1 MKPSKTHLLLCSAG
15 LAVAMSIS
23 GCASNQ
29 SVPAKAIADV
39 NARPCEQNFT
49 QEGSALSL
57 TGSSFS
63 THAFVSRVNRK
74 MAIERAAKQI
84 AMDGLQVATIDKEGG
99 LLTAGNR
106 VIAGNGESVPLVL
119 TAEPAKDGV
128 DLKLKFAIRFGQM
141 TSANA
146 IKDNFCK
153 IIDAAA
159 RG

>member
-1 MKPSKTHLLLCSAG
+1 MKPSTTHLLLCSAG
-15 LAVAMSIS
+15 IAVAMTMS
-23 GCASNQ
+23 GCASNEPV
-29 SVPAKAIADV
+29 SVKSIAST

-57 TGSSFS
+57 TGSSYS

-74 MAIERAAKQI
+74 TAIERAAKQL
-84 AMDGLQVATIDKEGG
+84 AMDGLQVATIDKDAG

-106 VIAGNGESVPLVL
+106 VIGGNGESVPLVL
-119 TAEPAKDGV
+119 TAEPVKDGV
-128 DLKLKFAIRFGQM
+128 DLKLKFATRFGQM
-141 TSANA
+141 TSVNT

>member
-1 MKPSKTHLLLCSAG
+1 
-15 LAVAMSIS
+15 
-23 GCASNQ
+23 
-29 SVPAKAIADV
+29 
-39 NARPCEQNFT
+39 
-49 QEGSALSL
+49 
-57 TGSSFS
+57 
-63 THAFVSRVNRK
+63 

-141 TSANA
+141 TSADA